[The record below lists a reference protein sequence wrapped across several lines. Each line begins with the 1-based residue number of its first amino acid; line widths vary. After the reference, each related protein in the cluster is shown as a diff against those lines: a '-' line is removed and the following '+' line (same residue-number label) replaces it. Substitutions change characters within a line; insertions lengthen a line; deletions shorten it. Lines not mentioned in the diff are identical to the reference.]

1 MEVKLQIK
9 DYSLFQELDRWIVLE
24 KNQKYT
30 NNNNHKLY
38 ERFSK
43 FVNPYIKV
51 KRCLSV

>member
-30 NNNNHKLY
+30 KL
-38 ERFSK
+38 
-43 FVNPYIKV
+43 VNPYIKV
-51 KRCLSV
+51 KGCLSV